1 MKKTLKIAG
10 LSLALALTSSLA
22 SAAENIAFINS
33 AYLFQNHPDR
43 EIAAAKI
50 DAELKAPAEK
60 LQASEKAIVA
70 KIEALQKEAPKL
82 RAADIQK
89 REDEINK
96 MRDAY
101 QKQAEELQI
110 KNEELQYQERAK
122 LLAGIQTAT
131 NEVAAKANYSYVIDA
146 NAVVYAAAGKDI
158 TEEVLRAI
166 KPAAAAPAT
175 EAKK

>member
-1 MKKTLKIAG
+1 MKKTLKITA
-10 LSLALALTSSLA
+10 LSLMLALTSTFA
-22 SAAENIAFINS
+22 SAEENIAFINS

-43 EIAAAKI
+43 EAAAAKI

-60 LQASEKAIVA
+60 LQASEKAIVT
-70 KIEALQKEAPKL
+70 KIEALQKEASKL

-96 MRDAY
+96 MREAY
-101 QKQAEELQI
+101 QKQAEEFQAQ
-110 KNEELQYQERAK
+110 NEELQYQERAK

-131 NEVAAKANYSYVIDA
+131 NEIAAKSNYSDVIDA
-146 NAVVYAAAGKDI
+146 NAIVYAAAGKDI
-158 TEEVLRAI
+158 TEEVLKAI
-166 KPAAAAPAT
+166 KPAAT

>member
-1 MKKTLKIAG
+1 MKKALKIAG
-10 LSLALALTSSLA
+10 LSLALALSASLA
-22 SAAENIAFINS
+22 NAAENIAFINS

-43 EIAAAKI
+43 EAAGAKI

-60 LQASEKAIVA
+60 LQASEKAIVT
-70 KIEALQKEAPKL
+70 KIEALQKEASKL

-96 MRDAY
+96 MREAY
-101 QKQAEELQI
+101 QKQAEELQAQ
-110 KNEELQYQERAK
+110 NEELQYQERSK
-122 LLAGIQTAT
+122 LLSSIQNAT
-131 NEVAAKANYSYVIDA
+131 NEVAAKGNYSYVIDA

-158 TEEVLRAI
+158 TEEVLKAI
-166 KPAAAAPAT
+166 KPAAAPA

>member
-1 MKKTLKIAG
+1 MKKALKIAG

-22 SAAENIAFINS
+22 TAAENIAFINS

-43 EIAAAKI
+43 DAAAAKI

-96 MRDAY
+96 MRETY
-101 QKQAEELQI
+101 QKQAEELQA

-146 NAVVYAAAGKDI
+146 NAIVYASAGKDI

-166 KPAAAAPAT
+166 KPAAQAPAD
-175 EAKK
+175 AKK